1 MLKITSTAF
10 ALIVLA
16 TTSLAQVPKGNVFI
30 GYSYLNADTNTRS
43 RANVNGWNGS
53 IEGKILP
60 FLGVVADFSG
70 HYTGQNFCV
79 AAAPVSCPTALNG
92 RLDSYLF
99 GPRVSASVGRLRPF
113 AHALFGAAHTNAN
126 GGSGASLSDTSF
138 ATALGGGADFRI
150 APILGWRVQ
159 ADFLRTQFFSNTQ
172 KNVRVST
179 GIVVRF

>member
-1 MLKITSTAF
+1 MLRIHSTAF
-10 ALIVLA
+10 ALTVLA
-16 TTSLAQVPKGNVFI
+16 ATSFAQVPKGNVFI

-60 FLGVVADFSG
+60 FVGVVADFSG
-70 HYTGQNFCV
+70 HYTSQLEC
-79 AAAPVSCPTALNG
+79 AAAVNCPTVLNG

-126 GGSGASLSDTSF
+126 GGIGASLSDTSF

-150 APILGWRVQ
+150 APIVGWRVQ
-159 ADFLRTQFFSNTQ
+159 ADFLRTQFFTNTQ
-172 KNVRVST
+172 NDVRVST
-179 GIVVRF
+179 GIVLRF